1 MSRIGATII
10 SDSGTVNND
19 GQYMVIKL
27 CLVVCPRLVLT
38 TTTILAAGFV
48 VQKFFASILGL
59 LKGWKRTG
67 FLPGKC
73 TIKRSVNKRVMLQLK
88 YYL

>member
-1 MSRIGATII
+1 MSRIGTTII

-19 GQYMVIKL
+19 GRYMVIKL

-48 VQKFFASILGL
+48 VQKIFASIRTA
-59 LKGWKRTG
+59 KRLEENWL
-67 FLPGKC
+67 FAW
-73 TIKRSVNKRVMLQLK
+73 
-88 YYL
+88 